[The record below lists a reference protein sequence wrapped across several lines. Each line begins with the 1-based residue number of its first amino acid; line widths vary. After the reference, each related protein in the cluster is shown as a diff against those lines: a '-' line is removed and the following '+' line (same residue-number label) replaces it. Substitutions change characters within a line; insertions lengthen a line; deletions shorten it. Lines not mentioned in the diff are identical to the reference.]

1 MTRSGAL
8 AIVATI
14 VWTAP
19 VAAQERAQVRVL
31 PLHSLSRMTA
41 AQVSGTHQRAYAYPI
56 AEYQGTDP
64 FWRSRQGIIAGKQV
78 APGTI
83 VGLGIFRTTPKLRG
97 HVGDVPPN
105 MAVPKH
111 KRSAAVGLSW
121 QF

>member
-8 AIVATI
+8 AFVAT
-14 VWTAP
+14 VFWAAP
-19 VAAQERAQVRVL
+19 AAAEEPAKVGALQL
-31 PLHSLSRMTA
+31 PSLSRMTI
-41 AQVSGTHQRAYAYPI
+41 QQQSGTRRAFAYPI
-56 AEYQGTDP
+56 AEYEATDP
-64 FWRSRQGIIAGKQV
+64 LWQSRQGIIAGKQV

-83 VGLGIFRTTPKLRG
+83 LGVGIFRTTPKLRG
-97 HVGDVPPN
+97 HVGDVPST